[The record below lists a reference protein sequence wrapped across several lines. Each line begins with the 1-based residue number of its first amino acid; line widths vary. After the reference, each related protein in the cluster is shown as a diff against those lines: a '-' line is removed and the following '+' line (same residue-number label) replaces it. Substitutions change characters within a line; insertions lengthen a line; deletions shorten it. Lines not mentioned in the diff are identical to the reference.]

1 MSSFAGKMN
10 ALNEISRVLSPNIAV
25 QDEVLLT
32 TEEVVNWM
40 RDNDLLGVAIKEN
53 LHILQYVEKL
63 ERILR
68 FMIKEKALTTRDL
81 DQIWAAQTGKH
92 DAIVKNIHDL
102 LTKLAWDFTGEQL
115 DHLFVRFQDSWR
127 EANKKQREKLLDLI
141 RRLAEDDK
149 EGQMADKVLKLL
161 WNLAR
166 DQDITNDIMDQALQC
181 HAKILEYNPF
191 AQKERERMKL
201 TWLSE
206 CINEIR
212 RDSWIIPAMKHF
224 RDICQQYSEPPVST
238 SFPQWP
244 SQTFR

>member
-10 ALNEISRVLSPNIAV
+10 ALNEISRVLSPNMST
-25 QDEVLLT
+25 QEEVLLT
-32 TEEVVNWM
+32 TVEVLNWM

-92 DAIVKNIHDL
+92 DAIVKNVHDL

-115 DHLFVRFQDSWR
+115 DHLFGCFQDSWR
-127 EANKKQREKLLDLI
+127 EANKKQREKLLELI

-149 EGQMADKVLKLL
+149 EGHMADKVLKLL

-166 DQDITNDIMDQALQC
+166 DNDITTDIMDQALQC
-181 HAKILEYNPF
+181 HAKILEYNLS
-191 AQKERERMKL
+191 AQKERERVKL
-201 TWLSE
+201 MWLE
-206 CINEIR
+206 KCIEEIN
-212 RDSWIIPAMKHF
+212 RDVWILPALKHF
-224 RDICQQYSEPPVST
+224 RDICQQYSEQPANSN
-238 SFPQWP
+238 FPQWP
-244 SQTFR
+244 SVTYR